1 MTRAP
6 LGVALTAYRRFVD
19 LATGLGP
26 TDPDRPTRL
35 AGWRVDDLVGH
46 VAWGMSMEADA
57 LRRATGTSP
66 VAADGLAA
74 ELDVFAAA
82 IEDVDD
88 PELLVPLPTG
98 TVPLAFAAPLF
109 ALEAAVHAS
118 DLADALGVDASL
130 GADELAAAL
139 PAVTGALGFLGAL
152 GERPD
157 APVRLALRG
166 DTLGWDL
173 VWDGV
178 EWRVIE
184 ERGDTALGDYDAV
197 VTGSDEEVFL
207 CVLGRTPVRSLRIA
221 GDADLAGRLKAWFP
235 GP

>member
-6 LGVALTAYRRFVD
+6 LSVALAAYRRFVD
-19 LATGLGP
+19 LATGFGP
-26 TDPDRPTRL
+26 ADPDRPTRL
-35 AGWRVDDLVGH
+35 AGWRVGDLVDH

-57 LRRATGTSP
+57 LRRATMTDP
-66 VAADGLAA
+66 VAADGLVAG
-74 ELDVFAAA
+74 LDAFAVA
-82 IEDVDD
+82 IEGLDD

-118 DLADALGVDASL
+118 DLADALGVDAGL
-130 GADELAAAL
+130 DADELAAAL

-166 DTLGWDL
+166 GTLGWDL
-173 VWDGV
+173 VWDG
-178 EWRVIE
+178 EWGVTE
-184 ERGDTALGDYDAV
+184 ECGDTRPGDHDAV
-197 VTGSDEEVFL
+197 VTGPDEEVFL